1 MKKKNAT
8 LLFTNG
14 RFYFQASE
22 YKGRNF
28 LDLNDDNNQ
37 SIYPIY
43 TRGSAWIKYFSLS
56 NSICIHMT
64 RLIMNHAPTG
74 KYRLP
79 FAYPCR
85 DYPIERRR
93 HILFECAQS
102 KKSWNSKRKFL
113 KDVLTFLEFNPRAF
127 FFQEGII

>member
-14 RFYFQASE
+14 KLYFQASG
-22 YKGRNF
+22 YKERNF

-37 SIYPIY
+37 PIYPIY
-43 TRGSAWIKYFSLS
+43 TRDSAWIKYFSLS
-56 NSICIHMT
+56 NSMCIHIT
-64 RLIMNHAPTG
+64 RLIMNHAPIG

-85 DYPIERRR
+85 DYSIERRR

-102 KKSWNSKRKFL
+102 KKS
-113 KDVLTFLEFNPRAF
+113 
-127 FFQEGII
+127 